1 MVGSGFVHMVV
12 VVGFGEVVG
21 EGDSWAAAWE
31 GFVVGVLVGGGG
43 GGGGGSGGGGV
54 HV

>member
-43 GGGGGSGGGGV
+43 GGGSGGGGV